1 MIVDERVASP
11 APDEDVSEGEEPK
24 VSGFYDKVIDRAEL
38 LAAMRV
44 EGVDEELALLRFRL
58 RETFKDEKGDRLLM
72 LKGMELLIR
81 ALGVR
86 YRMSKKRTDDF
97 AGATTAFVTAL
108 GDQFGA
114 FDE

>member
-1 MIVDERVASP
+1 MTVDERAAAAP
-11 APDEDVSEGEEPK
+11 AAAEDVSGEPK
-24 VSGFYDKVIDRAEL
+24 ISGFYDKVIDRAEL

-44 EGVDEELALLRFRL
+44 EGVDEELALLRIRL
-58 RETFKDEKGDRLLM
+58 RETFSDDEDRVSM

-86 YRMSKKRTDDF
+86 YRMSKKRTDDL
-97 AGATTAFVTAL
+97 AGSVSAVLEAV

-114 FDE
+114 FED